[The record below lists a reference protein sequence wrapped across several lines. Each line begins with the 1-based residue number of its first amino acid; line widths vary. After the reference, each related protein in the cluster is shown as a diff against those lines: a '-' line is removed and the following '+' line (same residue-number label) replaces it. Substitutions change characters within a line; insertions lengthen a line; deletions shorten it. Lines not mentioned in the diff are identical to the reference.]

1 MSTEK
6 ILWGSYDGKDCY
18 LVTLKNKNMTASF
31 TSYGGAIVNLLVPDK
46 NGNVADVVLG
56 YDDLDGYVNGGSCQG
71 ALVGRYANRISGAM
85 VTIDGIEYPLDANEG
100 ENQLNVSKE
109 LVQMVGYY
117 VTQQDLETD
126 IAAIRPQLQKLE
138 KSTPVMIDVK
148 SYKGDFFYSSTLS
161 DNRNSKIDPAA
172 MDELLEYL
180 QLSDM
185 YAIARLPGLRDF
197 NYGLNHVSD
206 GLPTA
211 GGYLL
216 VDDDRCY
223 WLNPSSQGTITYLVS
238 IITELKSLGFDEVVF
253 EDFRFPDTTQIVF
266 KNDRA
271 EALTAAAQLL
281 VDTCTGDNFA
291 VSFVGAHDFPLP
303 TGRSRL
309 YVTGATAA
317 DAASVA
323 SQTGLENPAVNLV
336 FLTDLHDT
344 RFDVY
349 SVLRPLSGAH

>member
-1 MSTEK
+1 MAIPYRVRRT
-6 ILWGSYDGKDCY
+6 LQRVG
-18 LVTLKNKNMTASF
+18 LV
-31 TSYGGAIVNLLVPDK
+31 
-46 NGNVADVVLG
+46 
-56 YDDLDGYVNGGSCQG
+56 
-71 ALVGRYANRISGAM
+71 ALVVALIALVIWLCWMLWLGRFVIYTRNNGAQ
-85 VTIDGIEYPLDANEG
+85 LDFSNSSLNIAGQPATEPPQQETVPIYYNEG

-211 GGYLL
+211 GGYLWM
-216 VDDDRCY
+216 DDDRCY